1 MTPFIAE
8 VLGSMLLILLG
19 CGVCANVNLKDT
31 LGNNGGWLLINF
43 AWGLAVFCGVIV
55 AGPVSGAHLNPAV
68 TVGLAIAGEFDWVHV
83 GPYII
88 AQCIGGIIGILLL
101 WICYYEHF
109 KKTDDLDAKLGSFA
123 TGSPIENPI
132 INFLTELIAT
142 FVLVFV
148 ILYIAG
154 PEMSATGVNDVNI
167 GLGSVGAI
175 PVALLVVVIGMGLG
189 GSSGYSI
196 NPMRDFIPRIMHS
209 ILPIGEKRDGNW
221 GYSWVPTLGPFAG
234 GAIAGALYL
243 LLT

>member
-31 LGNNGGWLLINF
+31 LGNGGGWLLINF

-68 TVGLAIAGEFDWVHV
+68 TVGLAVSGKFAWASV
-83 GPYII
+83 GPYIV
-88 AQCIGGIIGILLL
+88 AQCIGGAIGILLL
-101 WICYYEHF
+101 WICYYDHF
-109 KKTDDLDAKLGSFA
+109 KRTDDLDAKLGSLA
-123 TGSPIENPI
+123 TGAAIENPVL
-132 INFLTELIAT
+132 NFLTELIAT

-148 ILYIAG
+148 ILFIAG
-154 PEMSATGVNDVNI
+154 PEMAGNGMDDVAI
-167 GLGSVGAI
+167 GLGSVGAL

-189 GSSGYSI
+189 GSTGYSI
-196 NPMRDFIPRIMHS
+196 NPMRDFIPRVMHS

-234 GAIAGALYL
+234 GAIAGLLYVML
-243 LLT
+243 S

>member
-31 LGNNGGWLLINF
+31 LGNGGGWLLINF

-68 TVGLAIAGEFDWVHV
+68 TVGLAVSGKFAWASV
-83 GPYII
+83 GPYIV
-88 AQCIGGIIGILLL
+88 AQCIGGAIGILLL
-101 WICYYEHF
+101 WICYYDHF
-109 KKTDDLDAKLGSFA
+109 KRTDDLDAKLGSFA
-123 TGSPIENPI
+123 TGAAIENPVL
-132 INFLTELIAT
+132 NFLTELIAT

-148 ILYIAG
+148 ILFIAG
-154 PEMSATGVNDVNI
+154 PEMAGNGMDDVAI
-167 GLGSVGAI
+167 GLGSVGAL

-189 GSSGYSI
+189 GSTGYSI
-196 NPMRDFIPRIMHS
+196 NPMRDFIPRVMHS

-234 GAIAGALYL
+234 GAIAGLLYVML
-243 LLT
+243 S

>member
-8 VLGSMLLILLG
+8 VLGSMILILLG

-31 LGNNGGWLLINF
+31 LGNNGGWLLINL

-68 TVGLAIAGEFDWVHV
+68 SIGLAIAGKFPWADV

-88 AQCIGGIIGILLL
+88 AQCIGGVLGILLL
-101 WICYYEHF
+101 WISYFDHF
-109 KKTDDLDAKLGSFA
+109 KRTTDLDAKLGTFS
-123 TGSPIENPI
+123 TGPAISSPI
-132 INFLTELIAT
+132 INFLAEAIAT
-142 FVLVFV
+142 FVLVFI

-154 PEMSATGVNDVNI
+154 PTFISSGMSDVNI

-175 PVALLVVVIGMGLG
+175 PVALLVVVIGMALG
-189 GSSGYSI
+189 GTTGYSI
-196 NPMRDFIPRIMHS
+196 NPMRDFIPRVMHT
-209 ILPIGEKRDGNW
+209 ILPIGEKRDSNW

-234 GAIAGALYL
+234 GAVAGL
-243 LLT
+243 LFIML